1 MAKWFQTNNHGNQ
14 QAYSR
19 HKLRTIRNIQAI
31 LNKVSVCRIYAPA
44 ENGKICQL
52 FFSKGERINP
62 TESLVWSLNNI
73 RVKWDILAG
82 VICRDQSGEHYLVSY
97 AFQAKKECLWAD
109 IENLA
114 ENACK
119 HIFNEC
125 PIMHRLCP
133 FWLAVPNS
141 SEHID
146 AAERINLLIKTI
158 HGFGVLNRIRSEFE
172 SNVNKPYVDY
182 HTGKEWFDIALSM
195 KFKESEM
202 DIEALHQN
210 LPDFEHLF
218 VLES

>member
-19 HKLRTIRNIQAI
+19 HKLRTIRNVQAI

-52 FFSKGERINP
+52 FFSK
-62 TESLVWSLNNI
+62 
-73 RVKWDILAG
+73 
-82 VICRDQSGEHYLVSY
+82 GEHYLVSY

-210 LPDFEHLF
+210 LPNFEHLF
-218 VLES
+218 ILES

>member
-19 HKLRTIRNIQAI
+19 HKLRTIRNVQAI

-133 FWLAVPNS
+133 FWLAVP
-141 SEHID
+141 
-146 AAERINLLIKTI
+146 
-158 HGFGVLNRIRSEFE
+158 
-172 SNVNKPYVDY
+172 